1 MNLNLSLSLIDGFII
16 FAVCTIAEVFK
27 PLCFRVKFIKIN
39 YPYMVMFM
47 TCGLTVIYTL
57 LSHGVLM
64 DGIIKGVVFGG
75 IACWCYDA
83 IISKLK
89 GFIK

>member
-1 MNLNLSLSLIDGFII
+1 MNLNFNVIDVFII
-16 FAVCTIAEVFK
+16 FATCTIAEIIK
-27 PLCFRVKFIKIN
+27 PLSFKVKVIKNN
-39 YPYMVMFM
+39 YPILVTLM
-47 TCGLTVIYTL
+47 TCGLTIIYTL
-57 LSHGVLM
+57 LSQGLII

-83 IISKLK
+83 IISRLK

>member
-1 MNLNLSLSLIDGFII
+1 MNLSFNVIDVFIVCAI
-16 FAVCTIAEVFK
+16 CTIAEVFK
-27 PLCFRVKFIKIN
+27 PLGFKVKIIKNN
-39 YPYMVMFM
+39 YPILVMLM
-47 TCGLTVIYTL
+47 TCGLTIIYTL
-57 LSHGVLM
+57 LSHGLLI
-64 DGIIKGVVFGG
+64 DGIIKGLVFGG